1 MDYSGC
7 EHTENATR
15 PHKFLF
21 DRKCAKVLWGRRK
34 VRLSDLKLHDIFEKA
49 SA

>member
-21 DRKCAKVLWGRRK
+21 DRKCAKVSLGTQGK
-34 VRLSDLKLHDIFEKA
+34 FV
-49 SA
+49 